1 SITSNW
7 GGDSQGSGNPSD
19 GGGYSN
25 GGSNSCNWG
34 SIASDGGG
42 VLSDGGGIASDGS
55 SNTGYWGGVSSY
67 GSGDLSDGGSKRSL
81 VDDSVESVDGVS
93 GVFDS
98 ADGTVGFHK
107 AVASLDNITVT
118 ALLLAL
124 GITGK
129 SVLDVVSEAVLG
141 MRVEV
146 GVDGYLSDGGGGI
159 GDWSMSGI
167 SDWGGISPSSQRGT
181 RGHNGGGSQETGPSD
196 GYDSSENE
204 ELE

>member
-1 SITSNW
+1 MVGPSAITVSKTCAVAITKSSCVSETTSITKTW
-7 GGDSQGSGNPSD
+7 
-19 GGGYSN
+19 GYSN

-42 VLSDGGGIASDGS
+42 ITSHGSSDGYRS
-55 SNTGYWGGVSSY
+55 SNSGYWGGVSSY

-107 AVASLDNITVT
+107 AVASLDNIAVT
-118 ALLLAL
+118 ALVLAL

-159 GDWSMSGI
+159 GDGSY
-167 SDWGGISPSSQRGT
+167 QRV
-181 RGHNGGGSQETGPSD
+181 S
-196 GYDSSENE
+196 
-204 ELE
+204 LEYIIGEIIRQLYILS